1 MKSTIREIAS
11 FIGAPYHAEWKDELK
26 DWIIETDSRQVID
39 PARTIFVA
47 FDGYH
52 RQGIQFIPQL
62 IQAGVR
68 VFIADHDFNFTPGII
83 FLKVKSS
90 LKAIQSLASA
100 HRNSFLLPVIGITG
114 SNGKTIVKEWLAQL
128 LSTELDICKSPKSF
142 NSQIGVALSVLQ
154 LKDNHQAGVFEAGI
168 SKFGEMD
175 HLAQMICP
183 GIGILTNIGDAHDE
197 GFINRQQKLKEKIKL
212 FRTASHFYYCGDQ
225 NLPDTPLLNSNRT
238 AVAWGASPELP
249 IQVNVSKENQSC
261 NITITRNGASD
272 VFKVPF
278 SEKTM
283 IENIIPCILVCQDL
297 GIDPQKLKAELLHI
311 SGMKMRMEVKEGTG
325 GCVLLNDSY
334 SLDLASLR
342 LSMQYGYNHYHNLDK
357 ILITSDFPESKKG
370 IDPYHELAELIRLY
384 GYSTV
389 IGVGNQI
396 HILRELVLP
405 NVSYI
410 GYRTTEELRSDLD
423 VLHFRNKMVLLK
435 GARAFE
441 LEKIFNH
448 LALSQ
453 HECTLE
459 INLKAIAHNIAVYKS
474 MLSSNTDMIGVVK
487 AAAYGSGNYEIA
499 HYLEKIG
506 FRYLAVAYQEE
517 AVQLRKKGIQSAI
530 MVMNSGMSDFALL
543 AENHI
548 EPVIF
553 SMSQLSRLLDTTYN
567 AQPIPIHIKLDT
579 GMRRLGFLPEEIDE
593 LCSCLASNP
602 RLKVVSVFSHL
613 SGSDSPQFDDFT
625 MMQVTR
631 YEKMYARIIATLGYR
646 PLRHILNSGGI
657 SRHPNLHFDMV
668 RIGIGMY
675 GIENYPSTSRL
686 LEKTHILKTRITQIK
701 KVTSIDR
708 ISYNNT
714 GGLSGD
720 GIIAVLSIGY
730 ADGLPRIAG
739 IQGYKIFVNGIACPL
754 VGAVCMDMCMVD

>member
-1 MKSTIREIAS
+1 M
-11 FIGAPYHAEWKDELK
+11 
-26 DWIIETDSRQVID
+26 
-39 PARTIFVA
+39 
-47 FDGYH
+47 
-52 RQGIQFIPQL
+52 
-62 IQAGVR
+62 
-68 VFIADHDFNFTPGII
+68 
-83 FLKVKSS
+83 KVKSS

-100 HRNSFLLPVIGITG
+100 HRSSFSLPVIGITG

-154 LKDNHQAGVFEAGI
+154 LKENHQAGVFEAGI
-168 SKFGEMD
+168 SKYGEMD
-175 HLAQMICP
+175 HLALMILP

-197 GFINRQQKLKEKIKL
+197 GFISRQQKLEEKIKL
-212 FRTASHFYYCGDQ
+212 FHTASHFYYCGDQ
-225 NLPDTPLLNSNRT
+225 NLPDTPLLNSNPT

-249 IQVNVSKENQSC
+249 IQVIVSIENQSC
-261 NITITRNGASD
+261 NITITRNGDSD
-272 VFKVPF
+272 IFKVPF

-283 IENIIPCILVCQDL
+283 IENITPCILVCQDL

-384 GYSTV
+384 GYNTV

-517 AVQLRKKGIQSAI
+517 AVQLRKK
-530 MVMNSGMSDFALL
+530 
-543 AENHI
+543 E
-548 EPVIF
+548 F
-553 SMSQLSRLLDTTYN
+553 S
-567 AQPIPIHIKLDT
+567 
-579 GMRRLGFLPEEIDE
+579 PE
-593 LCSCLASNP
+593 LWS
-602 RLKVVSVFSHL
+602 
-613 SGSDSPQFDDFT
+613 
-625 MMQVTR
+625 
-631 YEKMYARIIATLGYR
+631 
-646 PLRHILNSGGI
+646 
-657 SRHPNLHFDMV
+657 
-668 RIGIGMY
+668 
-675 GIENYPSTSRL
+675 
-686 LEKTHILKTRITQIK
+686 
-701 KVTSIDR
+701 
-708 ISYNNT
+708 
-714 GGLSGD
+714 
-720 GIIAVLSIGY
+720 
-730 ADGLPRIAG
+730 
-739 IQGYKIFVNGIACPL
+739 
-754 VGAVCMDMCMVD
+754 